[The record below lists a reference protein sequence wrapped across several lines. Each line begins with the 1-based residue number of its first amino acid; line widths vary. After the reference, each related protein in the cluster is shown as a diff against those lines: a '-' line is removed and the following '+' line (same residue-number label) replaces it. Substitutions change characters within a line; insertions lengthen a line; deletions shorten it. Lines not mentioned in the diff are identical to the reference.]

1 MWIQTQNKQ
10 RIINSDQIIDIFIG
24 RTGTKIVA
32 NTTCYDLDASEV
44 VLGEYQDRDTCMT
57 ILEHMSIIIGIT
69 GKIPGIT
76 IPLGGEVEEWCKFME
91 DLGQAFVIRDLLK

>member
-10 RIINSDQIIDIFIG
+10 RIINSDQIIDIFVG

-44 VLGEYQDRDTCMT
+44 ILGEYQDRETCMK
-57 ILEHMSIIIGIT
+57 ILEALTLIGVN
-69 GKIPGIT
+69 IPLMAM
-76 IPLGGEVEEWCKFME
+76 PLGGEIETW
-91 DLGQAFVIRDLLK
+91 LKTTDELARYYIVKEFK